1 MIMLTTTL
9 LRANFSIIFSH
20 HSALTGKKKE
30 TRTHKKQILTRG
42 SWGPSPPI
50 PPSLTSEAWHP
61 TFAKE
66 QLQVQNKVG
75 LVLVPPL

>member
-1 MIMLTTTL
+1 MLTTTL

-20 HSALTGKKKE
+20 HSALIGKKEKE
-30 TRTHKKQILTRG
+30 TRRTKKILTRG
-42 SWGPSPPI
+42 SWGPSPPT
-50 PPSLTSEAWHP
+50 PPSYTEAWHP

-75 LVLVPPL
+75 LPLVAPL

>member
-1 MIMLTTTL
+1 MLTTTL

-20 HSALTGKKKE
+20 HSALIGKKEKE
-30 TRTHKKQILTRG
+30 TRRTKKKILTRG
-42 SWGPSPPI
+42 SWGPSPPT
-50 PPSLTSEAWHP
+50 PPSYTEAWHP

-75 LVLVPPL
+75 LPLVAPL